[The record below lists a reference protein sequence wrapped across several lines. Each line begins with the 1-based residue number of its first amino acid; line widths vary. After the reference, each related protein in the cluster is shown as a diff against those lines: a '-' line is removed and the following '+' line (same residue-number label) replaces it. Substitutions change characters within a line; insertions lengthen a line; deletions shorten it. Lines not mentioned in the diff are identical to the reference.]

1 MHVGLIIHMFTYVR
15 DNKPDKNER
24 NNWTKLRI
32 GFSLQIENE
41 RRFIEISYQCT
52 TNFFEVKLAF
62 MKVIKG
68 GLK

>member
-32 GFSLQIENE
+32 SFSLQIENE

-52 TNFFEVKLAF
+52 TNFF
-62 MKVIKG
+62 
-68 GLK
+68 

>member
-32 GFSLQIENE
+32 LVGFLLQIENE
-41 RRFIEISYQCT
+41 RRLLKFHINVPRISFKW
-52 TNFFEVKLAF
+52 N
-62 MKVIKG
+62 
-68 GLK
+68 